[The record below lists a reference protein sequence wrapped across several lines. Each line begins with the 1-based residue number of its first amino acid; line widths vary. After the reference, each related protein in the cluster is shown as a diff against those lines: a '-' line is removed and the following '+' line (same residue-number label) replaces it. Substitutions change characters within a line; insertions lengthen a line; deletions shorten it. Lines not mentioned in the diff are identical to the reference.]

1 MAAKF
6 RMNKRPHA
14 GWQES
19 KENWDLWYA
28 YRVNGDLTARD
39 TLFEGY
45 LNQCTRILAKHVTYV
60 DQKEQSREDSLQES
74 AILML
79 TIMGEFNPMKAES
92 FKAYVISYGT
102 KRAIDVAR
110 TRSVIPRRVREATA
124 IYNEARERLA
134 AIEGRTRNNSK
145 DDMAVVLDYAVREGM
160 WPQWLGNAT
169 VEKVTEAIGIRDRGL
184 SEYSLDALA
193 STGTGDD
200 EARAGE
206 SVLAKVEGHEDQVIQ
221 NVMMESLRDILNL
234 VLSDMPAHDRE
245 VLEAY
250 SDWPLEDG
258 NVGGAEGV
266 RQMLQQRAD
275 KALVHPSEITTEQ
288 ANKALEEARVAART
302 AFLNR
307 QDDILVRDSGDEL
320 LDIIQRYFESAEPFA
335 GGAEAGSDWKDAEEL
350 TLY

>member
-1 MAAKF
+1 MAATVK
-6 RMNKRPHA
+6 MNKRPHA

-28 YRVNGDLTARD
+28 YRVNGDIIARD
-39 TLFEGY
+39 TLFESY
-45 LNQCTRILAKHVTYV
+45 LNQCSRILAKHVTYV

-102 KRAIDVAR
+102 KRAIDIAR

-124 IYNEARERLA
+124 IYNQARENLA
-134 AIEGRTRNNSK
+134 AIEGFTRNNSK
-145 DDMAVVLDYAVREGM
+145 DDMAFVLDYAVREGM

-200 EARAGE
+200 EGRTGE
-206 SVLAKVEGHEDQVIQ
+206 TVLARVDSHENNVI
-221 NVMMESLRDILNL
+221 NTVMAENLRDILNL
-234 VLSDMPAHDRE
+234 VLNDLPAHDRE
-245 VLEAY
+245 VLNAFA
-250 SDWPLEDG
+250 DWPLEDG
-258 NVGGAEGV
+258 NVGGVEGV
-266 RQMLQQRAD
+266 RQMLQVRANSG
-275 KALVHPSEITTEQ
+275 LVHPSDITTEQ
-288 ANKALEEARVAART
+288 ASKALEDARSAART
-302 AFLNR
+302 CFLRR

-320 LDIIQRYFESAEPFA
+320 LEIIHQYFVSAEGFMSATLPDNWT
-335 GGAEAGSDWKDAEEL
+335 ESEEL